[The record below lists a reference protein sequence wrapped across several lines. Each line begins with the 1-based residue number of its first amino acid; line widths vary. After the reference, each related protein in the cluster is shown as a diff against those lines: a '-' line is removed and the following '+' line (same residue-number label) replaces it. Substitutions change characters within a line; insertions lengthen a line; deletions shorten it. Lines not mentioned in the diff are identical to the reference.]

1 LGDAGISISA
11 VLQKDTDIEN
21 TQADLV
27 IMTHPARE
35 ANMQTAVSLIRKLE
49 TVICLDS
56 LIRVEKYADRL

>member
-1 LGDAGISISA
+1 M
-11 VLQKDTDIEN
+11 LQKDTDIEN

-56 LIRVEKYADRL
+56 LIRVEKYAGRL